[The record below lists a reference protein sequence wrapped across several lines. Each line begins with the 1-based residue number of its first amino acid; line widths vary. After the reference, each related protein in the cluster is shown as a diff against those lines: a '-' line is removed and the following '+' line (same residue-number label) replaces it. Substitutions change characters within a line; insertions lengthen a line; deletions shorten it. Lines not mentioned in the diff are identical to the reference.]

1 VLGSLLV
8 VLVIVAMFT
17 AAHFASPV
25 VRPAMRRI
33 DPAWFLLIGAAVL
46 PLAAGA
52 DAGDAREHLV
62 GPHVVHE
69 FYLAVVQHLM
79 HDTEHGVGAG
89 GKGTGALIHDTWLLC

>member
-46 PLAAGA
+46 PFSHGAG
-52 DAGDAREHLV
+52 E
-62 GPHVVHE
+62 
-69 FYLAVVQHLM
+69 
-79 HDTEHGVGAG
+79 VGAG
-89 GKGTGALIHDTWLLC
+89 LAFGVARWVARRVIR